1 MKRRQVSSDR
11 KADAE
16 SVRFLLTE
24 LIRSSHKSRSQI
36 AEEMT
41 RLLGERVTE
50 RMLNSYT
57 SGAAEKHRWPA
68 QYDIAL
74 CEVLED
80 FSLLA
85 ARVNRA
91 GFRMIG
97 PEEERLIEIGRAYV
111 AKARAEKKLA
121 EVAL

>member
-91 GFRMIG
+91 GFRM
-97 PEEERLIEIGRAYV
+97 RLIKIGRAYV